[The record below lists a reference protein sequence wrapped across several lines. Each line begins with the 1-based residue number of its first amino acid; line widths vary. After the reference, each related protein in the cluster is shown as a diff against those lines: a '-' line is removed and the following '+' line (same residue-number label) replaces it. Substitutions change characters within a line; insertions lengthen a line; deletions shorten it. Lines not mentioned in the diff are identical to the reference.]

1 VKRFNFLVLLVAALA
16 ASACSSGDINITTAV
31 TGPST
36 GDNTDTGT
44 DESTCAT
51 ESHSSGSPTSST
63 TDVDDTTSGASTTST
78 DATTTSASGTSSS
91 TTDTT
96 TTGDATTGDST
107 TGEGTAT
114 TATTGATTLST
125 SDTTTT
131 SSTTNPFGDLGC
143 GLEGGLFGPCDLGT
157 CDAPF
162 TCRATALGST
172 CIPPEWVVDGEYDDA
187 VVACSETLGGTVDCT
202 IFPDWCALACVEGA
216 CGDAVCDVENGNLCV
231 WP

>member
-1 VKRFNFLVLLVAALA
+1 VKRLNFLVLLVAALT
-16 ASACSSGDINITTAV
+16 ASGCSSGDINITTAV

-36 GDNTDTGT
+36 GDNADTDG
-44 DESTCAT
+44 STCAT

-63 TDVDDTTSGASTTST
+63 TNVDDTTSGASTTST
-78 DATTTSASGTSSS
+78 DATTTSTSAVSS
-91 TTDTT
+91 TTATT
-96 TTGDATTGDST
+96 TTGDST
-107 TGEGTAT
+107 TGESAT
-114 TATTGATTLST
+114 TTGTGTTTSSST
-125 SDTTTT
+125 SDTTITT

>member
-1 VKRFNFLVLLVAALA
+1 VKRFNFLVLLVASLA
-16 ASACSSGDINITTAV
+16 ASACSSGDINVTTAV

-36 GDNTDTGT
+36 GDNTDTDG
-44 DESTCAT
+44 STCAT
-51 ESHSSGSPTSST
+51 EGHGSGSPTSST
-63 TDVDDTTSGASTTST
+63 TDVDDTTSSTSTTSM
-78 DATTTSASGTSSS
+78 DATTSSTSMTSS
-91 TTDTT
+91 TTTATT
-96 TTGDATTGDST
+96 TTGDST
-107 TGEGTAT
+107 TGESAT
-114 TATTGATTLST
+114 TTGTGTTTSSST
-125 SDTTTT
+125 SDTTITT

-202 IFPDWCALACVEGA
+202 IFPEWCALACVEGA